1 MIRLW
6 ATRGHSWG
14 FRFLINASGS
24 DPLLEYMPAFADL
37 EGKTVAYREHSG
49 QVSLRFPDPLGRRDR
64 AGRVIPHEVLLD
76 GDEASLANSFEN
88 GVRLVWPL
96 LAEKYADVYMADLP

>member
-6 ATRGHSWG
+6 ATRGHGWG

-24 DPLLEYMPAFADL
+24 DPLLEYMPAFAGL
-37 EGKTVAYREHSG
+37 EGRDEAYRENDG

-76 GDEASLANSFEN
+76 GEEALLATSFED

-96 LAEKYADVYMADLP
+96 LVEKYADVYLADLP